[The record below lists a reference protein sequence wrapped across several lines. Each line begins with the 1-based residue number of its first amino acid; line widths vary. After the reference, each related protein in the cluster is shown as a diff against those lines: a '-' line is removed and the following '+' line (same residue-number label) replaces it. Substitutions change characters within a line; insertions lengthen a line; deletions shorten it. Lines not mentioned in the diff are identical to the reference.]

1 MTDKTENVDLEI
13 DKDKDKDENT
23 VNIIDNISNGNIEDA
38 KRGIKDII
46 QTTIKNFVMKGQEL
60 EDKPDL
66 TVEKDKP
73 VEKETSPQ
81 E

>member
-13 DKDKDKDENT
+13 DKDKDENT